1 MLEVVIAVVVIS
13 VMAAGF
19 LGTTIHTKRSSM
31 LMQQRIAAA
40 QLIDRK
46 LAEIKASD
54 GQTVTATVAPG
65 TVTMVEIKDA
75 EVLKTLKNA
84 VMSVTGVYPEPS
96 STELKEV
103 RVTVGWDYPWTIQTT
118 SCALSGDGRACDK
131 QESMVTVLF
140 KE

>member
-1 MLEVVIAVVVIS
+1 
-13 VMAAGF
+13 
-19 LGTTIHTKRSSM
+19 M